1 MKIIHTADWHI
12 GKRLHGIDLSEDHR
26 LFFNFLIELLKNEK
40 PDILLVA
47 GDVFDL
53 ANPSAEARQLYYD
66 TLLRL
71 RETKCTVILTG
82 GNHDSPAMLNAPK
95 ELLKALDIHVS
106 GGLENDIEK
115 YIIPL
120 PNSQNPKLI
129 IAAIPF
135 LRDTELRKQVKGES
149 YEDREAAVRDGIKQ
163 IFHSA
168 AEYCNWNFP
177 DIPAVAAGHLFAH
190 GASTSDS
197 ERDIQVGNLAGFD
210 ARAFPDYFQYIALGH
225 IHKPQKAGADNI
237 LYSGSPIAL
246 SFSEK
251 EDKKRVLKIELKSKQ
266 KPVIESVPVPQF
278 RKLSKLKGSLTVL
291 KEKLQQTVEKQTPL
305 PQLIEIELHEPHY
318 DANKVVEFEDLV
330 NTFQSEHATI
340 AKHRI
345 TFDESPA
352 GEHRFYENQ
361 SRIEELQPTEVFEEL
376 INVQG
381 KTEDKK
387 LLTDTFQDLLT
398 QYHQN
403 YTK

>member
-120 PNSQNPKLI
+120 PNSQSPKLI

-168 AEYCNWNFP
+168 AEYCNRNFP

-291 KEKLQQTVEKQTPL
+291 KEKLQQMVEKQTPL

-345 TFDESPA
+345 TFDESPS

-361 SRIEELQPTEVFEEL
+361 SRIEELQPSEVFEEL

>member
-398 QYHQN
+398 QYYQN